1 MPHEL
6 SGGAVDTLYALFW
19 FGPRESG
26 EIPSKSGLGELYDLG
41 LAERRDVQNP
51 PKGKDDY
58 LAMLTPSGYNYA
70 HLKFAIQQSETPN
83 AN

>member
-1 MPHEL
+1 MTQQL
-6 SGGAVDTLYALFW
+6 SGGAEDTLYALFW

-26 EIPSKSGLGELYDLG
+26 EIPSKSGLGDLYDLG

-58 LAMLTPSGYNYA
+58 LAMLTPAGYEYA
-70 HLKFAIQQSETPN
+70 HNKYAINQKVKS
-83 AN
+83 